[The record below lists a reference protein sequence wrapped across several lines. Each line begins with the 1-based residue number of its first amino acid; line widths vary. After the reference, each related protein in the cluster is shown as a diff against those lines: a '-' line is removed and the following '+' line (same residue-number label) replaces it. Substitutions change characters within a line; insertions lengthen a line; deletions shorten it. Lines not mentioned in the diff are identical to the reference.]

1 MSKFARSYDAVVVG
15 AGPAGT
21 AAAAGFARRG
31 ARVLLLEAN
40 PNASKRFA
48 GELIHPTGARVLE
61 ELDLAPHDA
70 IASHDPTV
78 GFAVFPDDGSA
89 PITLRYDTSV
99 FGFSCEHSHIVAEL
113 RERAAAHRTLTYVEH
128 ARVTSVEGNRVRF
141 THGGRE
147 HDVLAGRIVAADGR
161 SSVVRKS
168 LRPHE
173 EAELISHMAGV
184 ELRGVELPFEGFGH
198 VLLGGPGPILL
209 YRIGPDQV
217 RACLDLPANAPGALR
232 DARYLWDAFGPR
244 FPEALR
250 PAFRDALESQRL
262 AWACNRF
269 LPRTFYGTD
278 PVALIGDAVG
288 FYHPLTASGITV
300 GLKDAKALVDA
311 PDLAAYRNG
320 REPRS
325 YVPELLANALYQVFV
340 REDES
345 AAAIRTAVFE
355 MWRTHPEERAR
366 TMRLLAGDEIRM
378 DQFGAAFVR
387 VALRALRS
395 VAADRPR
402 ILRRFGEWSQ
412 WPAATMVPTSIR
424 RRIRAQGSAAQP
436 LRGLR
441 FAPKA
446 QELPEVDTTKAAIEV
461 EVDAILARVREDDV
475 RALSPAQKR
484 AAELRRAV
492 SELDRTRAHAA
503 ALVLVDGP
511 TDTLSGIR
519 DVALA
524 LRAHT
529 ERFPGLLAAR
539 IESARDRLRSE
550 LLARQTEDGS
560 FGTLHETAEAL
571 EALHALGLPIFH
583 PALRRA
589 FRVLAAGQRSD
600 GSFGDAWTTA
610 IVARALLQT
619 GAPLYDAAEQAIES
633 LGRED
638 ALQIEAGDALRAYR
652 DRRATRILP
661 NKERRR
667 RGKAAERDLEYC
679 HQALL
684 AVSRSFARPIEM
696 LPGDLRSAVTC
707 GYLLC
712 RIADTIEDNEHF
724 SVVERDA
731 RYATFLEALYAEP
744 DAEVVRTF
752 ERQFQGIECNE
763 IERDLCAHL
772 SVVLRVFR
780 TLPHGMQVKTS
791 RWVSEMTRGMQ
802 IYSHRT
808 AGEDGFIAVHTVEDL
823 ERYCFFVAGTVGHM
837 LTDLFS
843 EAMGV
848 VGQPTEHALR
858 EQAEAFGIGLQL
870 VNILKDVTDDRE
882 RMVSYVPRV
891 SCAKHGLGIDQ
902 LVDPQ
907 HRDTAHAIVAPLF
920 DAAQARLDRALE
932 YVLAIPAD
940 QMAIRLFCLLPLW
953 MAVRTLVH
961 GRGNDAMFTAGA
973 PVKISRAEVEAL
985 IADCMSSAGNDEQLR
1000 ARYDALWR
1008 MPKSEPQAE
1017 GHTSQSQRL
1026 H

>member
-1 MSKFARSYDAVVVG
+1 MSQSFAHSYDAVVVG

-48 GELIHPTGARVLE
+48 GELIHPTGARILE
-61 ELDLAPHDA
+61 ELEIAPHDA
-70 IASHDPTV
+70 IAAHDPTV

-89 PITLRYDTSV
+89 PIALEYEGEHY
-99 FGFSCEHSHIVAEL
+99 GFSCEHSHIVGEL
-113 RERAAAHRTLTYVEH
+113 RERAQVHTSLTYVER
-128 ARVTSVEGNRVRF
+128 ARVTSVEGKRVRF
-141 THGGRE
+141 THEGRE
-147 HDVLAGRIVAADGR
+147 HEVLAERIGAADGR

-184 ELRGVELPFEGFGH
+184 ELRGVELPFEGYGH
-198 VLLGGPGPILL
+198 VFLGGPGPILL
-209 YRIGPDQV
+209 YRIGPDQI

-262 AWACNRF
+262 AWASNRF
-269 LPRTFYGTD
+269 LPRTFYGEG

-300 GLKDAKALVDA
+300 ALKDTKALLEA
-311 PDLAAYRNG
+311 PTLDAYRLG

-325 YVPELLANALYQVFV
+325 YVPELLGNALYQVFV

-345 AAAIRTAVFE
+345 AAAIRTAVFD
-355 MWRTHPEERAR
+355 MWRSHPEERAR

-387 VALRALRS
+387 VALRALRT
-395 VAADRPR
+395 VASERPR
-402 ILRRFGEWSQ
+402 IIRRFGEWSQ
-412 WPAATMVPTSIR
+412 WPAATMVPTPVR
-424 RRIRAQGSAAQP
+424 RRIRIKSSATQP
-436 LRGLR
+436 LKGLR

-446 QELPEVDTTKAAIEV
+446 QELPEVDTTKKAIEID
-461 EVDAILARVREDDV
+461 VDAILSRVREEDL
-475 RALSPAQKR
+475 RTHSPMQKR
-484 AAELRRAV
+484 AAELRTAV
-492 SELDRTRAHAA
+492 AELDPARAQRAIR
-503 ALVLVDGP
+503 ALVQGRA
-511 TDTLSGIR
+511 DTLSGTR
-519 DVALA
+519 DTALA
-524 LRAHT
+524 LKASL
-529 ERFPGLLAAR
+529 ERFPGLLAAT
-539 IESARDRLRSE
+539 IEAARDRLRNE
-550 LLARQTEDGS
+550 LLERQTEDGS
-560 FGTLHETAEAL
+560 FGSLHETAEAL
-571 EALHALGLPIFH
+571 ESLHALGLPIFH

-589 FRVLAAGQRSD
+589 FRVLAASQRSD

-610 IVARALLQT
+610 IVARALLET
-619 GAPLYDAAEQAIES
+619 GAPLYAAAEKAIES

-638 ALQIEAGDALRAYR
+638 SLHLEAGEALRAYR

-667 RGKAAERDLEYC
+667 RGQAAQHDLEYC

-696 LPGDLRSAVTC
+696 LPGDLRTAVTC

-724 SVVERDA
+724 TVIERDA
-731 RYATFLEALYAEP
+731 RYATFLEALHADP
-744 DAEVVRTF
+744 GAEVMRTF

-763 IERDLCAHL
+763 VERDLCAHL
-772 SVVLRVFR
+772 SVVMRVFR
-780 TLPHGMQVKTS
+780 TLPEGMQVKTS
-791 RWVSEMTRGMQ
+791 RWVAEMTRGMQ
-802 IYSHRT
+802 IYSHR
-808 AGEDGFIAVHTVEDL
+808 APAEDGFIAVHTVEDL

-843 EAMGV
+843 EAIGV

-882 RMVSYVPRV
+882 RKVSYVPRV
-891 SCAKHGLGIDQ
+891 SCAKHGIGIDE
-902 LVDPQ
+902 LVDPK

-973 PVKISRAEVEAL
+973 PVKISRTEVEAL

-1008 MPKSEPQAE
+1008 APTTETSIPQ
-1017 GHTSQSQRL
+1017 QRL

>member
-1 MSKFARSYDAVVVG
+1 MSNSFAHSYDAVVVG

-40 PNASKRFA
+40 PKASKRFA
-48 GELIHPTGARVLE
+48 GELIHPTGARILE
-61 ELDLAPHDA
+61 ELDIAPHDA
-70 IASHDPTV
+70 IAAHDPTV
-78 GFAVFPDDGSA
+78 GFAVFPDDGSD
-89 PITLRYDTSV
+89 PIPLRYDSDV
-99 FGFSCEHSHIVAEL
+99 FGFSCEHSHIVEEL
-113 RERAAAHRTLTYVEH
+113 RTRAQAHASLTYVEH
-128 ARVTSVEGNRVRF
+128 ARVTAVAGNRVRF
-141 THGGRE
+141 THKGHE
-147 HDVLAGRIVAADGR
+147 HEVLAERIVAADGR

-168 LRPHE
+168 LRPNE

-184 ELRGVELPFEGFGH
+184 ELRGVELPFEGHGH
-198 VLLGGPGPILL
+198 VFLGGPGPILL

-217 RACLDLPANAPGALR
+217 RACLDLPANAPGAIR

-250 PAFRDALESQRL
+250 PAFRDALENQRL

-269 LPRTFYGTD
+269 LPRTFYGED
-278 PVALIGDAVG
+278 PIALIGDAVG
-288 FYHPLTASGITV
+288 FYHPLTASGITI
-300 GLKDAKALVDA
+300 GLKDTKALLEA
-311 PDLAAYRNG
+311 PTLEAYRRG

-345 AAAIRTAVFE
+345 AVAIRSAVFE
-355 MWRTHPEERAR
+355 MWRRNPAERER

-387 VALRALRS
+387 VALRALRTVS
-395 VAADRPR
+395 QERPR
-402 ILRRFGEWSQ
+402 ILRRFGEWTQ
-412 WPAATMVPTSIR
+412 WPAATMVPTTVR
-424 RRIRAQGSAAQP
+424 RRIRSVGSATQP

-446 QELPEVDTTKAAIEV
+446 QELPEVDTTKKAIEID
-461 EVDAILARVREDDV
+461 VDAILSRVREDDL
-475 RALSPAQKR
+475 RALSPAQQR
-484 AAELRRAV
+484 AQELRTAVAELDSDRAHRAV
-492 SELDRTRAHAA
+492 TTLIA
-503 ALVLVDGP
+503 GNN
-511 TDTLSGIR
+511 DTLAGAR
-519 DVALA
+519 DTAIA
-524 LRAHT
+524 LREAT
-529 ERFPGLLAAR
+529 ERFPGMHAAR
-539 IESARDRLRSE
+539 IEATREALRRE
-550 LLARQTEDGS
+550 LLQRQTEEGS
-560 FGTLHETAEAL
+560 FGSLHETAEAL
-571 EALHALGLPIFH
+571 EALFALGLPIFH

-610 IVARALLQT
+610 IVARALLTT
-619 GAPLYDAAEQAIES
+619 GAPLYDAAEKAIASLEQQES
-633 LGRED
+633 
-638 ALQIEAGDALRAYR
+638 LQIEAGDALRAYR
-652 DRRATRILP
+652 DRRATRIMP

-667 RGKAAERDLEYC
+667 RAKASERDLAYC

-731 RYATFLEALYAEP
+731 RYATFLEALYADP
-744 DAEVVRTF
+744 SAEVVRTF

-780 TLPHGMQVKTS
+780 SLPNGMQIKTS
-791 RWVSEMTRGMQ
+791 RWVAEMTRGMQ
-802 IYSHRT
+802 IYSHR
-808 AGEDGFIAVHTVEDL
+808 APGEDGYIAVHTVEDL

-848 VGQPTEHALR
+848 VGQDTEYALR

-882 RMVSYVPRV
+882 RKVSYVPRV
-891 SCAKHGLGIDQ
+891 SCAKHGIGIDD
-902 LVDPQ
+902 LVDLSN
-907 HRDTAHAIVAPLF
+907 RDKAHAIVAPLF
-920 DAAQARLDRALE
+920 DAAQGRLDRALE
-932 YVLAIPAD
+932 YVLAIPSD

-973 PVKISRAEVEAL
+973 PVKISRTEVEAL

-1008 MPKSEPQAE
+1008 APKTE
-1017 GHTSQSQRL
+1017 TSTLSL
-1026 H
+1026 N